1 MKKYLL
7 FTAILAVVSALGII
21 DHTAHAQ
28 ADSSVTQAQ
37 LVSTSIVVSQF
48 QAGGAVAD
56 DEFVEIH
63 NIGSVP
69 FDLNGYRLVY
79 RSATGSNDVGPFAAW
94 ATPTVIQPGQ
104 FYLVTST
111 TYTGSVVGDAT
122 YNPSTCSCSMG
133 AAGGGLALRN
143 GAQNTGAIVDS
154 VGWGTANNAFVETTP
169 TGPPGNLNS
178 QMRKL
183 GGCQDTDNNFND
195 FQNST
200 PSMPRNTASGLVQCS
215 GGGPTTLA
223 GFGAASPSSVAP
235 GGLTLLTVS
244 VIPAS
249 GPPPS
254 TGITVKADLTNIGG
268 SATQQLFDDGTNG
281 DATAGDNVFSYFA
294 AIPATTAGGI
304 KSNTISIADAQGHTA
319 STTINITIASPPDPT
334 ENLALGNP
342 SGATTDVNNPFNY
355 LLVKTQ
361 YVVSYHRDRGIPNW
375 VSWHLDTSW
384 LGGAN
389 RQDDFRPDPSL
400 PAGWYQVQDNDYS
413 GSGFD
418 RGHHCPSGDRTDT
431 VTDNSATFFMT
442 NMMPQAA
449 NNNQGPWANLEVYAR
464 SLATQGNELY
474 IIAGS
479 SGTGGTGL
487 NGFTT
492 TIANG
497 HVTVPALT
505 WKIMVVLPAGSNDL
519 DRINKNTRVI
529 AVIMPN
535 AQSIGINTPWQ
546 NFRVNVRQVEKLT
559 GYNFFSNVRPMVR
572 SLLKNRVDT
581 Q

>member
-1 MKKYLL
+1 MKKYYL
-7 FTAILAVVSALGII
+7 FAAILAIATTFGIV
-21 DHTAHAQ
+21 DLTAHAQ
-28 ADSSVTQAQ
+28 SDDTAAQAAS
-37 LVSTSIVVSQF
+37 VSTSIVISQF

-63 NIGSVP
+63 NIGSTP

-79 RSATGSNDVGPFAAW
+79 RSASGSTDVGPFAVW
-94 ATPTVIQPGQ
+94 TTSTVIQPGQ

-111 TYTGSVVGDAT
+111 TYTGGAVADMT
-122 YNPSTCSCSMG
+122 YNPATCSCSMG

-154 VGWGTANNAFVETTP
+154 VGWGTATNAFVETTA
-169 TGPPGNLNS
+169 TGVPGNSNS
-178 QMRKL
+178 QMRKA
-183 GGCQDTDNNFND
+183 GGCQETDNNLND
-195 FQNST
+195 FQNVS
-200 PSMPRNTASGLVQCS
+200 PSAARNTASGLVQCS
-215 GGGPTTLA
+215 GGGPTSLA
-223 GFGAASPSSVAP
+223 GFGSASPSSVAP

-249 GPPPS
+249 SPAS
-254 TGITVKADLTNIGG
+254 TGITVNANLTNIGG

-294 AIPATTAGGI
+294 SIPAGVSGGI
-304 KSNTISIADAQGHTA
+304 KSNLVSIADAQAHTA
-319 STTINITIASPPDPT
+319 TTTINITITAPPDPS
-334 ENLALGNP
+334 ENLLLGNP
-342 SGATTDVNNPFNY
+342 SGATTDPNNPFNY

-375 VSWHLDTSW
+375 VSWHLDNSW
-384 LGGAN
+384 IGSAA
-389 RQDDFRPDPSL
+389 RQNDFRPDPSL
-400 PAGWYQVQDNDYS
+400 PAGWYQVTDNDYS

-418 RGHHCPSGDRTDT
+418 RGHHCPSGDRTNT
-431 VTDNSATFFMT
+431 TTDNSATFFMT

-449 NNNQGPWANLEVYAR
+449 ANNQGPWANLEVYAR
-464 SLATQGNELY
+464 TLVGQGNEVY
-474 IIAGS
+474 IVAGS
-479 SGTGGTGL
+479 TGTGGTGL
-487 NGFTT
+487 NGFAT

-497 HVTVPALT
+497 HVTVPSTT

-519 DRINKNTRVI
+519 DRITKSTRVI
-529 AVIMPN
+529 SVIMPN

-546 NFRVNVRQVEKLT
+546 NFRVSVHQIEKLT
-559 GYNFFSNVRPMVR
+559 GYSFFSNVRPMVR
-572 SLLKNRVDT
+572 SLLKNKVDT